1 MENLKEQIQEMQKI
15 IDTYDNIVFSAVP
28 VSPPKVGFR
37 TSAAWTVCTISNTT
51 ILRRP
56 Y

>member
-1 MENLKEQIQEMQKI
+1 MENLEEQIKELQKI
-15 IDTYDNIVFSAVP
+15 IDTYDNIVFSVVP
-28 VSPPKVGFR
+28 ASPLKAAFR
-37 TSAAWTVCTISNTT
+37 TSEAWMVCTISNTT

>member
-1 MENLKEQIQEMQKI
+1 MENLKEQIQELQRSLI
-15 IDTYDNIVFSAVP
+15 PTITLYFSAVP
-28 VSPPKVGFR
+28 VSPPRVGFR
-37 TSAAWTVCTISNTT
+37 TSAAWTVCTINNTT